1 MPDFCY
7 AYKVIGQEYQQVEY
21 ISNGERVQNVYVES
35 YILENSS
42 RIKSL
47 TTPGIVRKNEPNE
60 FLIEI
65 FSGNKSVQTLSFL
78 KKKIKF
84 FEFFQLLN
92 E

>member
-1 MPDFCY
+1 MHDFCY
-7 AYKVIGQEYQQVEY
+7 ACKVIGQEYQQEEY
-21 ISNGERVQNVYVES
+21 TPNGERVQNVYVES

-65 FSGNKSVQTLSFL
+65 FAGNKNSSSLIFL
-78 KKKIKF
+78 KKNSNLSSF
-84 FEFFQLLN
+84 FNF
-92 E
+92 